1 MTLMDAIYRARL
13 AVHRDSPHDEPAA
26 IVAGAGF
33 RAALI
38 RETEAQIEASR
49 PTYLKGIS
57 PETMARLE
65 NLWERRRDEQ
75 MRLLAL
81 IDSGD
86 GTIFGLPVVWE
97 PARPD
102 SVVRTRAGREY
113 RIEIAEEVEAGTR

>member
-1 MTLMDAIYRARL
+1 MILMDAIYRARL
-13 AVHRDSPHDEPAA
+13 AVYRDSPYDEPAA
-26 IVAGAGF
+26 IIAGAGF

-49 PTYLKGIS
+49 PTGLKGLP

-65 NLWERRRDEQ
+65 DIWEQRRDEQ

-81 IDSGD
+81 IDSGV

-97 PARPD
+97 AARPN

-113 RIEIAEEVEAGTR
+113 PIEVPAAPAAVTA

>member
-13 AVHRDSPHDEPAA
+13 AVYRDSPYDDPAA
-26 IVAGAGF
+26 IVAGSGF
-33 RAALI
+33 HAALT
-38 RETEAQIEASR
+38 RETEADIEASR
-49 PTYLKGIS
+49 PTGLKGIS

-65 NLWERRRDEQ
+65 NSWEQRRDEQ

-81 IDSGD
+81 LDSGA

-113 RIEIAEEVEAGTR
+113 RIEIQEKV

>member
-13 AVHRDSPHDEPAA
+13 AVYRDSATDDPAA

-38 RETEAQIEASR
+38 RETEAEIEASR
-49 PTYLKGIS
+49 PRIS
-57 PETMARLE
+57 RWISLETMARLE
-65 NLWERRRDEQ
+65 DIWQRRRDER

-81 IDSGD
+81 LDSGS

-102 SVVRTRAGREY
+102 SVVRTKAGREY
-113 RIEIAEEVEAGTR
+113 PIEVPAASAAVTA